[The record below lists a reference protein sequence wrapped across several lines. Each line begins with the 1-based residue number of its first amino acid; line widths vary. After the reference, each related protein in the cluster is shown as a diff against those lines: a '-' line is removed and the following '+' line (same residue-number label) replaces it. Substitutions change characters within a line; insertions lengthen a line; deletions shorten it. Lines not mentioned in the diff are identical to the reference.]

1 MGENVN
7 NRYIL
12 LLLFSILLILTI
24 YMVFTT
30 PIVWLLIFILSATIY
45 GVLSPLIA
53 ARRFYFLATEGPHT
67 ALFAIAISIVLS
79 RSIGIFNEFI
89 WSIIISMILIYIVGY
104 AIEKG
109 VDPDIA
115 TSAMVALSSSGSVI
129 ALYHVLTRYSVSY
142 NLWSII
148 LGDPLLS
155 TWNDVYLLG
164 AVCIIAML
172 IAIATYSVNVYMGI
186 DREYVKIGLSRPWIY
201 SYALY
206 TIVAIASVAL
216 LKIVGF
222 VLEHVLILLP
232 AQIAMTISE
241 SSYMVLII
249 SIFIAL
255 LSSLL
260 GLKISIDMNLAPSG
274 AIGIIVLFIY
284 LLVYI
289 LKRLKVFG

>member
-1 MGENVN
+1 MNSK
-7 NRYIL
+7 YIL
-12 LLLFSILLILTI
+12 LLFLSILLILTI
-24 YMVFTT
+24 YMIFTT
-30 PIVWLLIFILSATIY
+30 PITWLLIFILSATIY
-45 GVLSPLIA
+45 GILSPLIA
-53 ARRFYFLATEGPHT
+53 ARRFYFLATEGPHI

-79 RSIGIFNEFI
+79 RSIGVFNEFI
-89 WSIIISMILIYIVGY
+89 WSIIISTILIYIIGY
-104 AIEKG
+104 VIEKG

-129 ALYHVLTRYSVSY
+129 ALYYVLTNYSISY
-142 NLWSII
+142 NLWGII

-164 AVCIIAML
+164 AICIITIV
-172 IAIATYSVNVYMGI
+172 IAIVTYNVNVYIGI
-186 DREYVKIGLSRPWIY
+186 DREYVEIGLSRPWIY

-232 AQIAMTISE
+232 APIAMIISE
-241 SSYMVLII
+241 SSYTVLII
-249 SIFIAL
+249 SIFIAI

-260 GLKISIDMNLAPSG
+260 GLKISIDINLAPSG
-274 AIGIIVLFIY
+274 AIGVVVLFIY
-284 LLVYI
+284 LLIYI